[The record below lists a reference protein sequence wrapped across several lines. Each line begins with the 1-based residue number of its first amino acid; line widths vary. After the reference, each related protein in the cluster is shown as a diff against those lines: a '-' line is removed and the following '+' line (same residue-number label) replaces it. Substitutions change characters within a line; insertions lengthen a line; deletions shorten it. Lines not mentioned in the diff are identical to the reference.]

1 MTAFFLQQLINGLTL
16 GAVYGLIAIGY
27 TMVYGIIGMI
37 NFAHGEVYMVSAYL
51 CAIGLALLSFFGI
64 HSFPLLIFATLV
76 FTIVVTGVYGWAIE
90 RIAYR
95 PLRNSTRLAPLI
107 SAIGMSLILQNYVQL
122 SQGPNQQGIPTLLS
136 GALRMTVGDGV
147 VQITWTKVF
156 ILVAALVG
164 MLILTWIIQYTRLG
178 RICRATQQD
187 RRMAAILGI
196 NTDRVIS
203 LVFVIGA
210 AMAGLA
216 GVLVTMN
223 YGTFD
228 FYIGFIIGIKAF
240 TAAVLGGIGSL
251 PGAMLG
257 GLLLGVAEAQF
268 AGLVNSDYKDVFSF
282 ALLVAI
288 LVAWLSLF
296 LAPQGINQFALL
308 LNKQDTLT
316 EFDTLVPGRF
326 QAMRDG
332 TRVTYTEELSKDR
345 GELAGIFISQKD
357 LNSSNQER
365 GISILVAEKGTQNIQ
380 ADGSRYLIL
389 HNGYRYDGNPG
400 QANYRAIQY
409 DTYGVMLPKPEASS
423 EVSERD
429 AVPTADLFGSD
440 NPRYQAELQWRLS
453 TPLLVF
459 VVTLLAVPLSRVN
472 PRQGRFLKLLPAI
485 LLYMGYLALLIAVRG
500 QLDKGKIPMANGLWW
515 VHGLFLAIGLLL
527 FYWEPLRLKLAS
539 SRAGREVAHG

>member
-1 MTAFFLQQLINGLTL
+1 MMRALLARELRLAWRSGAEILNPLWFFLIVITLFPFGVGAAPQLLAQIAPGVVWVAALLAALLVMDRLFRDDWQDGSLEQLMLLPTPLVAVVLVKVVAHWMMSGLPLLIVSPLAALLLGMSLHDAGVLALTLLLGTPTLSFL
-16 GAVYGLIAIGY
+16 GAVGVGL
-27 TMVYGIIGMI
+27 TV
-37 NFAHGEVYMVSAYL
+37 
-51 CAIGLALLSFFGI
+51 GLKRGGVLLSLLVLPLAV
-64 HSFPLLIFATLV
+64 PLLIFATLV

-257 GLLLGVAEAQF
+257 GLL
-268 AGLVNSDYKDVFSF
+268 
-282 ALLVAI
+282 
-288 LVAWLSLF
+288 
-296 LAPQGINQFALL
+296 
-308 LNKQDTLT
+308 
-316 EFDTLVPGRF
+316 
-326 QAMRDG
+326 
-332 TRVTYTEELSKDR
+332 
-345 GELAGIFISQKD
+345 
-357 LNSSNQER
+357 
-365 GISILVAEKGTQNIQ
+365 
-380 ADGSRYLIL
+380 
-389 HNGYRYDGNPG
+389 
-400 QANYRAIQY
+400 
-409 DTYGVMLPKPEASS
+409 
-423 EVSERD
+423 
-429 AVPTADLFGSD
+429 
-440 NPRYQAELQWRLS
+440 
-453 TPLLVF
+453 
-459 VVTLLAVPLSRVN
+459 
-472 PRQGRFLKLLPAI
+472 
-485 LLYMGYLALLIAVRG
+485 
-500 QLDKGKIPMANGLWW
+500 
-515 VHGLFLAIGLLL
+515 
-527 FYWEPLRLKLAS
+527 
-539 SRAGREVAHG
+539 

>member
-1 MTAFFLQQLINGLTL
+1 MAAFFLQQLINGLTL

-51 CAIGLALLSFFGI
+51 CAIGLALLAYFGI
-64 HSFPLLIFATLV
+64 HSFPLLIFGTLV
-76 FTIVVTGVYGWAIE
+76 FTIIVTGVYGWAIE

-122 SQGPNQQGIPTLLS
+122 SQGPNQQGIPTLMH
-136 GALRMTVGDGV
+136 GVLRLTIGDGV
-147 VQITWTKVF
+147 VQITWTKIF
-156 ILVAALVG
+156 ILLAAFVG
-164 MLILTWIIQYTRLG
+164 MVVLSWIINHTQLG
-178 RICRATQQD
+178 RVCRATQQD

-203 LVFVIGA
+203 LVFMIGA

-288 LVAWLSLF
+288 LIF
-296 LAPQGINQFALL
+296 RPQGLL
-308 LNKQDTLT
+308 
-316 EFDTLVPGRF
+316 GRP
-326 QAMRDG
+326 
-332 TRVTYTEELSKDR
+332 V
-345 GELAGIFISQKD
+345 
-357 LNSSNQER
+357 
-365 GISILVAEKGTQNIQ
+365 VAK
-380 ADGSRYLIL
+380 
-389 HNGYRYDGNPG
+389 
-400 QANYRAIQY
+400 
-409 DTYGVMLPKPEASS
+409 V
-423 EVSERD
+423 
-429 AVPTADLFGSD
+429 
-440 NPRYQAELQWRLS
+440 
-453 TPLLVF
+453 
-459 VVTLLAVPLSRVN
+459 
-472 PRQGRFLKLLPAI
+472 
-485 LLYMGYLALLIAVRG
+485 
-500 QLDKGKIPMANGLWW
+500 
-515 VHGLFLAIGLLL
+515 
-527 FYWEPLRLKLAS
+527 
-539 SRAGREVAHG
+539 